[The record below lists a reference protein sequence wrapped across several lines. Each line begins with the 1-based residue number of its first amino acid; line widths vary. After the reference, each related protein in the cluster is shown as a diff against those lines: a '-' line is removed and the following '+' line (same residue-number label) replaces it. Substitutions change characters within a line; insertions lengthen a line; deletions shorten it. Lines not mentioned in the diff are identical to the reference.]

1 MSLIRYTS
9 FPISNLQQQINRMF
23 DEFHPETGP
32 SEGLGGGTFAPAL
45 DVKEGLDN
53 YVVSLEVPGILQ
65 DDLNISLEEN
75 VLTVQGKKEQRR
87 EQKEGEFRRVERSYG
102 TFTRSVTL
110 PRNVDSA
117 AVSAGLTDGV
127 LTITLPKEEQAR
139 PRQISISTTHQE
151 S

>member
-9 FPISNLQQQINRMF
+9 FPTSNLQQQINRMF
-23 DEFHPETGP
+23 DEFHSEVGP

-45 DVKEGLDN
+45 DVKEGSEN

-65 DDLNISLEEN
+65 DDLSISLEES
-75 VLTVQGKKEQRR
+75 VLTVQGKKEQKR
-87 EQKEGEFRRVERSYG
+87 EEKEGEFRRVERSYG
-102 TFTRSVTL
+102 SFTRSITL
-110 PRNVDSA
+110 PRNIDAA
-117 AVSAGLTDGV
+117 AVSANLSNGV

-151 S
+151 G